1 MWRWV
6 SFLCSRRAAKLAH
19 PDKGGSEAKMA
30 ALNEAYKVLTTPELR
45 ARYDAGEDPNDPMA
59 GHGGATYNFQGFQ
72 GTGFGGQHPFAQFFQ
87 GGGLNQE

>member
-1 MWRWV
+1 M
-6 SFLCSRRAAKLAH
+6 S
-19 PDKGGSEAKMA
+19 
-30 ALNEAYKVLTTPELR
+30 ELR